1 MATFP
6 AYANIL
12 YNGYSK
18 KRESA
23 LLRSEMD
30 SGPPKQARV
39 KYNVMEVHSVKI
51 YVSSNANFQLF
62 ETWYSDDLAE
72 GANWFNFTD
81 PVTKSTVQ
89 ARFKDGGYTATP
101 MTADMENWEIAAQ
114 IEVWAV

>member
-6 AYANIL
+6 VYADIL
-12 YNGYSK
+12 YNGYNK

-39 KYNVMEVHSVKI
+39 RYTVMEVHSVKI
-51 YVSSNANFQLF
+51 YVSTNANFQAF
-62 ETWYSDDLAE
+62 ETWYSVEINE
-72 GANWFNFTD
+72 GANWFDFTD
-81 PVTKSTVQ
+81 PVTKTTKQ

-101 MTADMENWEIAAQ
+101 MTADMENWEITAQ
-114 IEVWAV
+114 IEIWSA

>member
-12 YNGYSK
+12 FNGYNK

-23 LLRSEMD
+23 LLRSEME

-39 KYNVMEVHSVKI
+39 RYNVMEVHSVKI
-51 YVSSNANFQLF
+51 YVSSNADFQSF
-62 ETWYSDDLAE
+62 ENWYSNNLNE
-72 GANWFNFTD
+72 GASWFDFTD
-81 PVTKSTVQ
+81 PVTLSIVQ

-101 MTADMENWEIAAQ
+101 MTPDMENWEITAQ
-114 IEVWAV
+114 IERWAT

>member
-6 AYANIL
+6 VYANIL
-12 YNGYSK
+12 FNGYNK

-23 LLRSEMD
+23 LLRSEME

-51 YVSSNANFQLF
+51 YISTKSDFQLF
-62 ETWYSDDLAE
+62 ETWYSDDIAE
-72 GANWFNFTD
+72 GASWFDFTD
-81 PVTKSTVQ
+81 PVTGSTVQ

-101 MTADMENWEIAAQ
+101 MTPDMENWEISAQ
-114 IEVWAV
+114 IEIWVV